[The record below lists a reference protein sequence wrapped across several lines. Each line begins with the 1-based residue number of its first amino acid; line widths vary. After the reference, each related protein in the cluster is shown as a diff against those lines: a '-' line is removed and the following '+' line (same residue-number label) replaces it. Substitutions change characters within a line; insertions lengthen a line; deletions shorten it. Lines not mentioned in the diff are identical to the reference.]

1 MDEFIKQLTA
11 GSTTSGGFGM
21 WETFA
26 ALFLSFVLCLIV
38 AYFYRQTHR
47 GLSYSVSFVHA
58 MIIMGVTVSIIM
70 LVIGSN
76 IARAFT
82 LVGALS
88 IIRFRNAV
96 KDSRDVAFIFLTMAI
111 GMAVGTGFYLTALIF
126 TISICFMVFILSRFD
141 IGATTSR
148 EVLLKLHAPDTTD
161 YHTAFNEVFFRHLRE
176 HALLSVET
184 VNGNGDG
191 RNTVELIYSI
201 EFKPKMNEAA
211 FLNELRTVT
220 GGRKVALLTG
230 QENIDV

>member
-1 MDEFIKQLTA
+1 MEEFIRQITA
-11 GSTTSGGFGM
+11 GSTTSGFGI

-26 ALFLSFVLCLIV
+26 ALFLSFLLCLVV
-38 AYFYRQTHR
+38 AYCYRMTHR

-70 LVIGSN
+70 LIIGSN

-111 GMAVGTGFYLTALIF
+111 GMGVGTGFYLTAAIF
-126 TISICFMVFILSRFD
+126 TVSICAMIYVLSRLE
-141 IGATTSR
+141 IGATSSR
-148 EVLLKLHAPDTTD
+148 EVLLKMHVPDNAD
-161 YHTAFNEVFFRHLRE
+161 YHTMFNESFSGHLRDN
-176 HALLSVET
+176 ALLSVET
-184 VNGNGDG
+184 VGDDK
-191 RNTVELIYSI
+191 TVELIYSV
-201 EFKPKMNEAA
+201 EFKPGANEAA
-211 FLNELRTVT
+211 FLNEMRSAV